1 MHTSLRIVVG
11 LAMPRTGYAEQRCE
25 LRIYLMQ
32 RDIDHLNVRIRK
44 LIRSTNYHADII
56 WTMNKRIHDLE
67 VNLKAFLVRVEIE
80 WVDHMEGEVH
90 EHGDTNITEDSGDDP
105 GGETLPM
112 TP

>member
-1 MHTSLRIVVG
+1 
-11 LAMPRTGYAEQRCE
+11 MPQGYAEQRRE
-25 LRIYLMQ
+25 VRIQRMQ
-32 RDIDHLNVRIRK
+32 RDIAKLNGRIQK
-44 LIRSTNYHADII
+44 LIRCTNSHANII
-56 WTMNKRIHDLE
+56 WTMNNRIHDLE